1 MDCVCHA
8 TFRVLRAWDLQEC
21 VLHVLRDNSYRMVHV
36 MITAPNMTQM
46 EIVWLHVLQ
55 DFINLQ
61 TQFVVNADQIVKNV
75 TVKLRAQNARQIGM
89 LI

>member
-1 MDCVCHA
+1 
-8 TFRVLRAWDLQEC
+8 
-21 VLHVLRDNSYRMVHV
+21 
-36 MITAPNMTQM
+36 MTQM